1 MSIIIRKVL
10 NKTTTFLLGIVTTA
24 SCLAGPVLPATVSE
38 QARAFLEIAVPVDMS
53 QPETVEDW
61 QIIRAEIVRMF
72 DSSSKVM
79 QRYPFKTTVRKIGGV
94 ETLVFE
100 AINAAK
106 PVTDRVVMHL
116 HGGAYVVGASQVDSV
131 LIAPVAHLTGL
142 KVIAVNYRLAPEHPF
157 PAALEDVVSV
167 YRALL
172 NEYEAADIVFTGNS
186 AGASLA
192 LALVLQARAEGLPLP
207 AGLGLLSPW
216 SELAKTGDSYYTLEG
231 IAPVLDY
238 EKTLQKAANAYLAG
252 ADIKNPL
259 ISPVYADY
267 SNGFPRTLIQ
277 VGTRDLFLSNCARL
291 QRKMAADGVSVEM
304 SLWEGMWH
312 SFQMSPDLPEA
323 HEALRELAGF
333 VSSTLKL
340 E

>member
-1 MSIIIRKVL
+1 ML
-10 NKTTTFLLGIVTTA
+10 LPQTGAFLFCIVTTV
-24 SCLAGPVLPATVSE
+24 SCLAGPVLPATVSDE
-38 QARAFLEIAVPVDMS
+38 ARAFLEIAVPVDMS

-79 QRYPFKTTVRKIGGV
+79 QRYPFKTTETRIGGV
-94 ETLVFE
+94 ENLVFE
-100 AINAAK
+100 AINTAK
-106 PVTDRVVMHL
+106 PATDRVVMHL
-116 HGGAYVVGASQVDSV
+116 HGGAYVVGAPQVDSV
-131 LIAPVAHLTGL
+131 LIAPIAHMTGL
-142 KVIAVNYRLAPEHPF
+142 KVIAVNYRLAPEHPY

-172 NEYEAADIVFTGNS
+172 NEYEAADIVVTGTS

-216 SELAKTGDSYYTLEG
+216 SELAKIGESYYTLAG
-231 IAPVLDY
+231 IAPILDY

-291 QRKMAADGVSVEM
+291 QRKMVADGVSVEM

-333 VSSTLKL
+333 VSTALKH